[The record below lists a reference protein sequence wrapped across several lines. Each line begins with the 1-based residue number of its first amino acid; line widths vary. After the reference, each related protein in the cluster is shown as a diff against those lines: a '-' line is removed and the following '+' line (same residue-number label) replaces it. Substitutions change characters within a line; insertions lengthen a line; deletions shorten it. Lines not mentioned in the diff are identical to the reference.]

1 MPTDASNSEREPAY
15 KSWLGRVVDVRP
27 GEWTQLAASFAY
39 FFCVLCAYY
48 IIRPLREDVSARVDR
63 ATLTWLFTVVFVVMV
78 AAVPAFGF
86 AASRLAR
93 KRIVPAVY
101 GFFVLN
107 LFVFWLVFADPKA
120 GWLADWTFYVWVSVF
135 NLFVV
140 SLFWSVMSDSYSSEQ
155 AKRLYGFIAAG
166 GSVGA
171 VAGPLLTQSLV
182 QVTGTRHLLL
192 LSMLFLCLGL
202 VAAIVVMRGG
212 GKAEED
218 GKKEAPGAKDIL
230 SGALRVAKSPFLM
243 RIALWVFIAN
253 LLSTYFYFEATRAVG
268 EAYAVDRDRVQLFSR
283 MDLAVS
289 VLTILSQIFLTKE
302 AMQRLGISLT
312 AAALPISA
320 TIGFL
325 ALALSPTLAVLVTI
339 IVAERALTFAFS
351 NPGLRVLFTTVSPD
365 DKYKT
370 QNFID
375 TVVFRGGDAASGWL
389 FNWGLKS
396 QLGLSG
402 TAIAILALPAA
413 IGWVVLSFMLGRSHA
428 EREARES
435 RATAK
440 ATVGA

>member
-1 MPTDASNSEREPAY
+1 MPTNASTGEAPVA
-15 KSWLGRVVDVRP
+15 KSWLDRVVDVRQ
-27 GEWTQLAASFAY
+27 GEWTQLAAAFAY

-63 ATLTWLFTVVFVVMV
+63 ATLTWLFTVVFLVMIL
-78 AAVPAFGF
+78 AVPAFGF

-93 KRIVPAVY
+93 RRIVPVVY
-101 GFFVLN
+101 GFFILN
-107 LFVFWLVFADPKA
+107 LSGFWIVFSNPKA
-120 GWLADWTFYVWVSVF
+120 GALADWTFYVWVSVF
-135 NLFVV
+135 NLFIV
-140 SLFWSVMSDSYSSEQ
+140 SLFWSVMSDSYTSAQ

-166 GSVGA
+166 GSIGA

-182 QVTGTRHLLL
+182 QHTGTRHLLL
-192 LSMLFLCLGL
+192 LSMAFLCLAL
-202 VAAIVVMRGG
+202 VAAIFIMRGG
-212 GKAEED
+212 VKAGDDEP
-218 GKKEAPGAKDIL
+218 KKTPGAQDIL
-230 SGALRVAKSPFLM
+230 SGALRVLMSPFLM

-268 EAYAVDRDRVQLFSR
+268 QAYPIDTDRVQLFSR

-325 ALALSPTLAVLVTI
+325 ALALSPTLAVLVAI

-389 FNWGLKS
+389 FNWALRS

-402 TAIAILALPAA
+402 TVIALLVLPAA
-413 IGWVVLSFMLGRSHA
+413 VGWVALSFMLGRAHS
-428 EREARES
+428 EREAR
-435 RATAK
+435 ADGTK
-440 ATVGA
+440 APV